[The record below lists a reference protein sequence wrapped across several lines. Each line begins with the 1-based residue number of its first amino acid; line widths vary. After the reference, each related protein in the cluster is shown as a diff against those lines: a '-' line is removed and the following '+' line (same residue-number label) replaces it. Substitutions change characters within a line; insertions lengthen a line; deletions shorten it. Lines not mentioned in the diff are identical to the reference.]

1 MSADMM
7 ISELV
12 LITIILSL
20 VLYVLYLKKKVDFK
34 VKRRIEEIKEDVRKD
49 ALKRSRATIKGQVA
63 EQIVPFLEEFEYSPS
78 DARFL
83 GSPIDYIIF
92 DGYTNNKEIEI
103 VLSDVKTGN
112 NAKLTGEQK
121 KIKQAVEEGKVK
133 WKTIRVDQD

>member
-1 MSADMM
+1 MM